1 MNLLELREA
10 IREERVSQAGRTTLI
25 WGAPRTGKTR
35 WALTIAKA
43 PQIKKVFFLD
53 FENGWETVIYAKDQE
68 GNPYFSDVELAKIQ
82 VIRVMD
88 LPDNPRAIR
97 TAEALFRNRHR
108 TIRLDGTTG
117 DFKGKEKK
125 AEDTDIVI
133 EPADWNN
140 ETAFVLDTIGQIG
153 ISALNEATNEK
164 PDAKDIRQW
173 YGAATVRL
181 NNLFTMVQACP
192 AYVIACTHV
201 LEREI
206 VLATDKSGNPTKIK
220 TDLYPLC
227 LSKNY
232 SMNVGRSFGSIIYRY
247 IELNKFAHLSSPNK
261 KSGIQAGTRTGVD
274 ISTDLDTTLPQ
285 VLKLMQQQ
293 IQAAAE
299 ATAKPTL
306 IRK

>member
-1 MNLLELREA
+1 MNLLELKAA
-10 IREERVSQAGRTTLI
+10 IQEERITQAGRTTLI

-53 FENGWETVIYAKDQE
+53 FENGWETVIYAKDTE

-88 LPDNPRAIR
+88 LPDKPRAIL
-97 TAEALFRNRHR
+97 TSEALFRNRHR

-133 EPADWNN
+133 EPSDWNN

-153 ISALNEATNEK
+153 ISALNEATNEN
-164 PDAKDIRQW
+164 PDYKDIRKW
-173 YGAATVRL
+173 YGGATTRL
-181 NNLFTMVQACP
+181 NNLFTMIQACP

-206 VLATDKSGNPTKIK
+206 VLATDKSGNPTRIK

-232 SMNVGRSFGSIIYRY
+232 SMNVGRSFGSIIYRW
-247 IELNKFAHLSSPNK
+247 IELNKFAHLSSPIK
-261 KSGIQAGTRTGVD
+261 KSGIQAGARTGVD
-274 ISTDLDTTLPQ
+274 ISADLDATLPQ

-293 IQAAAE
+293 IQAKAT

-306 IRK
+306 LRK